1 MAVAKVG
8 VRKSAGRKAADRSP
22 PAAAADGPVEDG
34 CPAQSAYERLILC
47 IQAFEEGLN
56 ADQEVV
62 VGFAGAETGVLS
74 IESLGYFAP
83 DIITFDGYHEDGVRT
98 QLIQHVSQL
107 NVMLRAMPKPEDTDE
122 PRRIGFDLAA
132 RLTRK

>member
-1 MAVAKVG
+1 MAVAKGRVSKASG
-8 VRKSAGRKAADRSP
+8 RKSADRPP
-22 PAAAADGPVEDG
+22 PAAVVDEPIEDK
-34 CPAQSAYERLILC
+34 CPAQWAYERLILC
-47 IQAFEEGLN
+47 IQSFEEGLN

-83 DIITFDGYHEDGVRT
+83 DIITFDGYDEDGVRT

-107 NVMLRAMPKPEDTDE
+107 NVMLRAMPKPEDIDS

-132 RLTRK
+132 RLAKK

>member
-8 VRKSAGRKAADRSP
+8 VRKSAGRKAADRPP
-22 PAAAADGPVEDG
+22 PAAVDGPVADG

-83 DIITFDGYHEDGVRT
+83 DIITFDGYDEDGVRT

>member
-8 VRKSAGRKAADRSP
+8 VRKSAGRKAADRP
-22 PAAAADGPVEDG
+22 PRAVVDETVEDR
-34 CPAQSAYERLILC
+34 CPAQWAYERLILC

-56 ADQEVV
+56 ADQEVA
-62 VGFAGAETGVLS
+62 VGFAGAESGVLG

-83 DIITFDGYHEDGVRT
+83 DILTFDGYDEDGVRT

-107 NVMLRAMPKPEDTDE
+107 NVMLRAMPKPEDSDE

-132 RLTRK
+132 RLAKK